1 MREQDLSHVY
11 YDMQTI
17 KNVTKTLSDIDLMD
31 QCLMDI
37 QMFQRHDLDQLYDK
51 LAMGEKL
58 SREERKELESFYI
71 LANVDFMVNE

>member
-1 MREQDLSHVY
+1 MREQDLSQVY

-37 QMFQRHDLDQLYDK
+37 QMFQRHDLDKLYDK
-51 LAMGEKL
+51 LAVGEKL